1 MDVLAANFIST
12 VATILNSILGLYF
25 WVIIAA
31 AVLSWVNPDPYNPIV
46 RIVRGLTDPVLYRIR
61 KWLPFVYFSGI
72 DLSPVVLLLAIEF
85 VRGFVIRS
93 LAMLAA
99 GI

>member
-1 MDVLAANFIST
+1 MDVLAVNFIST
-12 VATILNSILGLYF
+12 VATILNSVLGLYF
-25 WVIIAA
+25 WVVIAA

-46 RIVRGLTDPVLYRIR
+46 RIIHSLTEPVLYRIR

-85 VRGFVIRS
+85 IRGFVIRS
-93 LAMLAA
+93 LAMFAA
-99 GI
+99 GM

>member
-46 RIVRGLTDPVLYRIR
+46 RIVRGLTEPVLYRIR